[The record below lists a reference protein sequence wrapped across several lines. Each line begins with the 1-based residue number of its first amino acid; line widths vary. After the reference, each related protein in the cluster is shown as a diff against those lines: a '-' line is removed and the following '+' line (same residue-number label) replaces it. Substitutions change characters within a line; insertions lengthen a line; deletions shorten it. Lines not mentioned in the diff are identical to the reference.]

1 MKNSR
6 TVIFLFLS
14 GMLLLVFGGTILLL
28 PHAFYANDGISLGND
43 PSLLSEIR
51 ASGGLLTGSSLVI
64 LFGTFR
70 PSLRSLAVILAVLV
84 YGSFGISRLLGM
96 VLDGM
101 PSDGLIIATAIELI
115 IAVIGLIILCYQP
128 LAGDSSNSD
137 VRRSH

>member
-1 MKNSR
+1 MKKSL

-14 GMLLLVFGGTILLL
+14 GILLLVIGGTILLL
-28 PHAFYANDGISLGND
+28 PHVFYANDGILLGND

-51 ASGGLLTGSSLVI
+51 ASGGLLAGSSLVI

-70 PSLRSLAVILAVLV
+70 PNLRSLAMILTVLV

-115 IAVIGLIILCYQP
+115 VAAIGLLILYYQP
-128 LAGDSSNSD
+128 LAEDSNMA
-137 VRRSH
+137 

>member
-1 MKNSR
+1 MKSSL

-14 GMLLLVFGGTILLL
+14 GMLLLVIGGTILLL
-28 PHAFYANDGISLGND
+28 PHVFYANDGILLGND

-51 ASGGLLTGSSLVI
+51 ASGGLLAGSSLVI

-70 PSLRSLAVILAVLV
+70 PNLRSLVMILTVLV

-115 IAVIGLIILCYQP
+115 VAAIGLLILCYQP
-128 LAGDSSNSD
+128 LAEDSNMA
-137 VRRSH
+137 